1 MTQDASMKH
10 SEPQTSIIT
19 AGKEKESSI
28 NIISS
33 HIQLLK
39 KYISIGERRFI
50 LRVLRGVRSIRKEL
64 NDFLLKESIE
74 TFLPQCSEDSARS
87 FIISIL
93 SDMAL
98 DSSEMMIDQ
107 SHDKNTNINDN
118 DDARL
123 QPVLTLYFGLLTL
136 LLSLNHHQYEEAQN
150 ISSFFVEY
158 IQKIN
163 MRLLDPIA
171 ASIYFYYFCSYEI
184 ANSNTSLIRPVLLQ
198 SYQSR
203 CLRSDFMSQ
212 AVLLNSIVRS
222 YIQDHLYDQADMLT
236 SKVTFPEHADNQQIA
251 RYMYYL
257 GRIKATQLEYSTAYQ
272 YLLQAIRKS
281 PPLGNIN
288 SLGFHQSVHKL
299 AIIIQLL
306 TGDIPD
312 RALFRQP
319 VLRKSLNAYFHLTK
333 AIRKGDLNMFNE
345 VQQKYASNFH
355 KDGNFTLI
363 MRLRHNVIK
372 TGIRLISKAYS
383 RISFQDI
390 CSKLNLES
398 AQDAEFIVAKTIRDG
413 VIDAIVDHDDHSMK
427 SKELIGVYDTN
438 EPQNN
443 YYSRSCF
450 CIDLHEEA
458 VQAMRYPDHMKKD
471 WKSSRYQHLDFKD
484 MDTITND
491 IDDADFI

>member
-1 MTQDASMKH
+1 MTEDIDMKYNELYTTT
-10 SEPQTSIIT
+10 SETE
-19 AGKEKESSI
+19 KEKELSI
-28 NIISS
+28 DIISS

-39 KYISIGERRFI
+39 KYVSIGERRFV
-50 LRVLRGVRSIRKEL
+50 LRVLRGIRSIRKEL
-64 NDFLLKESIE
+64 STSLLKKSIE
-74 TFLPQCSEDSARS
+74 TFMSQCSEDVAHS
-87 FIISIL
+87 FIVSAL
-93 SDMAL
+93 SGMNI
-98 DSSEMMIDQ
+98 DSSEMVIDQ
-107 SHDKNTNINDN
+107 SHDKIISS
-118 DDARL
+118 DDTTRL

-136 LLSLNHHQYEEAQN
+136 LLSLNHRQYEHAQN
-150 ISSFFVEY
+150 ISLFFVEY

-184 ANSNTSLIRPVLLQ
+184 ANNNTSLIRPILLQ

-203 CLRSDFMSQ
+203 CLRDDFMSQ

-222 YIQDHLYDQADMLT
+222 YIRDHLYDQADMLT
-236 SKVTFPEHADNQQIA
+236 SKVTFPEHADNQQVA

-257 GRIKATQLEYSTAYQ
+257 GRIKAIQLEYSTAYQ

-281 PPLGNIN
+281 PPLGSIN

-306 TGDIPD
+306 TGEIPD
-312 RALFRQP
+312 RALFRQS

-333 AIRKGDLNMFNE
+333 AIRKGDLNMFNQ
-345 VQQKYASNFH
+345 VQQRYASIFH
-355 KDGNFTLI
+355 KDDNFTLI

-372 TGIRLISKAYS
+372 TGVRLISKAYS
-383 RISFQDI
+383 RISFRDI

-413 VIDAIVDHDDHSMK
+413 VIDAIVDHDDHVMK
-427 SKELIGVYDTN
+427 SKELIKVYDTS

-443 YYSRSCF
+443 YYSRTCF

-458 VQAMRYPDHMKKD
+458 VQAMRYSDHMKKD

-484 MDTITND
+484 MDAVTND